1 MLEERV
7 RVANLLDIYGML
19 LTEKQRRILARYML
33 EDYSL
38 GEIAEEEEISRQAV
52 HDSVKRGLHSME
64 AYEKSLGLMSKEIE
78 QKELFEKIYQF
89 VSSEKPEKRQKGLE
103 LLERLINS

>member
-1 MLEERV
+1 MLEERI
-7 RVANLLDIYGML
+7 RVAGLLDIYGTL
-19 LTEKQRRILARYML
+19 LTEKQRRILYRYML

-64 AYEKSLGLMSKEIE
+64 EYESALGLMKKEAE
-78 QKELFEKIYQF
+78 QKELFQKIYQF
-89 VSSEKPEKRQKGLE
+89 MSSEKPDKRQKGLQ
-103 LLERLINS
+103 LLEKLIES

>member
-38 GEIAEEEEISRQAV
+38 GEIAEEEGISRQAV
-52 HDSVKRGLHSME
+52 HESPRQSPAGQSPFSGGGDVRADTGSDWRRDQGRG
-64 AYEKSLGLMSKEIE
+64 
-78 QKELFEKIYQF
+78 
-89 VSSEKPEKRQKGLE
+89 
-103 LLERLINS
+103 